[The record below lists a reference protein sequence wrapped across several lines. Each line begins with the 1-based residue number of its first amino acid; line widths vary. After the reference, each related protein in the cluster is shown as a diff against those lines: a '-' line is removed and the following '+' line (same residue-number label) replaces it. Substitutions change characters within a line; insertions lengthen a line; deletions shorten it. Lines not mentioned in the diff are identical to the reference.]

1 MKAPHSN
8 PGSPATAPGRWGGC
22 EYASDVSR
30 AVRTGFWPTA
40 LQEHAQ
46 TCRACNETRAVT
58 QALLAD
64 SAQMR
69 AASPPPDASRVWLE
83 TRRRARLHLRHRAL
97 FWFRA
102 LRVLTV
108 IYVPAMLLW
117 ALSHRIA
124 PVREVWK
131 PSFRADFG
139 SLLTGPAETFALSGV
154 LLAALCIFMGSW
166 YLLRE
171 ARTPLHHS

>member
-1 MKAPHSN
+1 
-8 PGSPATAPGRWGGC
+8 
-22 EYASDVSR
+22 
-30 AVRTGFWPTA
+30 
-40 LQEHAQ
+40 
-46 TCRACNETRAVT
+46 
-58 QALLAD
+58 
-64 SAQMR
+64 MR
-69 AASPPPDASRVWLE
+69 AAGPPPDASRVWLE
-83 TRRRARLHLRHRAL
+83 ARRRARLHLRHRAL

-102 LRVLTV
+102 LRVITV

-124 PVREVWK
+124 PVPQLWK
-131 PSFRADFG
+131 PSFHADFG
-139 SLLTGPAETFALSGV
+139 ALLTGPAEVFAASGV